1 MAKYY
6 RITGS
11 STQHLGVVPDIEF
24 PSPVDPLK
32 FGESSQPSA
41 LPWDQIQDTP
51 FTKFGNLSPFF
62 PTLRNKH
69 NERMNKNPELQ
80 YLLEDIEEIKINREK
95 KSFSLN
101 EEKRKSQREIAKKK
115 RELRDEAR
123 QKNSEIEI
131 VDKKEVEVR
140 NIKVDDPLLEEA
152 GHILANLILMT
163 IG

>member
-1 MAKYY
+1 M
-6 RITGS
+6 
-11 STQHLGVVPDIEF
+11 
-24 PSPVDPLK
+24 
-32 FGESSQPSA
+32 
-41 LPWDQIQDTP
+41 DT
-51 FTKFGNLSPFF
+51 
-62 PTLRNKH
+62 
-69 NERMNKNPELQ
+69 
-80 YLLEDIEEIKINREK
+80 INREK

-101 EEKRKSQREIAKKK
+101 EEKRKNQREIAKKK
-115 RELRDEAR
+115 RELRDEER